1 MAITKVIKIVADAS
15 DATKEIKNIKKGV
28 EDVGDAAKDTSKQV
42 SGVGKSAKSSKAGF
56 QIMTKGIGAVG
67 LALKAAG
74 IGLIISAIA
83 GLSEAFARNKKVM
96 DKVEIVLGTIGQ
108 VFQQVITAIID
119 TYEAITST
127 SDNFDAL
134 GRVIRGLIKLTINPF
149 LIVINNLMLGLN
161 SAALAYQV
169 MFGDSTGI
177 LKAQKAIDETK
188 KRISEL
194 ALETIAAGKEVVNGF
209 SEAIDEVSNIGEI
222 VGENLSKV
230 SLKTANNQAKANK
243 LAIDGAK
250 LAEAQSAKL
259 VAQYERESELQRQI
273 RDDVSKSVSERQE
286 ANDKLAV
293 ILDEQEKALLSQA
306 DAIIAGANAE
316 LQKNNSIENQ
326 AALISAVAGK
336 EQILSDITGKRSEQL
351 TNQTALLREQKD
363 LATTISDA
371 ELERQRIQKEF
382 EAEQET
388 DPLKKLQLQKEAF
401 ELENQAILDDLE
413 RKREL
418 YAEGTQARVDAE
430 QDYLNK
436 KQALDNKISANTT
449 KTAEITSKNEIKFA
463 DLTASAKLDIAGQ
476 ALGAIAGLVDRQSV
490 AGKGIAIAQ
499 VGVSTAS
506 GIIKALA
513 ENPPPNPLGAIGA
526 AIIGAAGLAQTLSI
540 AKEKIPSATGKG
552 FVSGG
557 ATGGGSAPTAPSF
570 NLIEGTA
577 DNQINESINLGNQ
590 EPIQAFVVSG
600 DVTTAQ
606 NLDKNIITESGL

>member
-42 SGVGKSAKSSKAGF
+42 SGVGKSAKNSKAGF

-188 KRISEL
+188 KRISDL

-250 LAEAQSAKL
+250 LAEAQASRV
-259 VAQYERESELQRQI
+259 VAQYERQASLQKQV
-273 RDDVSKSVSERQE
+273 RDNVSKSVSERQE

-293 ILDEQEKALLSQA
+293 ILDEQEKALLRQA

-336 EQILSDITGKRSEQL
+336 EQVLADISGKREEQL
-351 TNQTALLREQKD
+351 TQQTALLREQND

-371 ELERQRIQKEF
+371 ELERQRIQREF
-382 EAEQET
+382 EAEQEI

-401 ELENQAILDDLE
+401 DLENQAILDDLN
-413 RKREL
+413 RKKEL

-436 KQALDNKISANTT
+436 KQAIDNKISDNTT
-449 KTAEITSKNEIKFA
+449 KTAEITSATEIKFA

-476 ALGAIAGLVDRQSV
+476 ALGAIAGLVDRQSI

-570 NLIEGTA
+570 NLVEGTEG
-577 DNQINESINLGNQ
+577 NQINESINLGNQ

>member
-1 MAITKVIKIVADAS
+1 MAIEKVIKIDVDSSSAV
-15 DATKEIKNIKKGV
+15 KGLKDITDSV
-28 EDVGDAAKDTSKQV
+28 ENVGDAAEDASQQV
-42 SGVGKSAKSSKAGF
+42 SGVGQSAKNSKAGF
-56 QIMTKGIGAVG
+56 QIMSKGIGAVG
-67 LALKAAG
+67 LALKTAG

-83 GLSEAFARNKKVM
+83 GLSEAFSRNKKVM

-108 VFQQVITAIID
+108 VFQQVITAITD

-127 SDNFDAL
+127 SENFDAL
-134 GRVIRGLIKLTINPF
+134 GRVIRGLIKLSINPF

-188 KRISEL
+188 KRITDL
-194 ALETIAAGKEVVNGF
+194 ALETIEAGKDVVNGF
-209 SEAIDEVSNIGEI
+209 SEAINEVSNIGEI
-222 VGENLSKV
+222 VGENLSKI
-230 SLKTANNQAKANK
+230 SLTAANNQAKANK

-250 LAEAQSAKL
+250 LAEAQAGRLIAK
-259 VAQYERESELQRQI
+259 YERESELQRQI
-273 RDDVSKSVSERQE
+273 RDDVSKSVSVRQE
-286 ANDKLAV
+286 ANEKLAD

-306 DAIIAGANAE
+306 DAIIAGARAE
-316 LQKNNSIENQ
+316 LQKNGGIEQQ
-326 AALISAVAGK
+326 AALISALAGK
-336 EQILSDITGKRSEQL
+336 EQVLNDITGKRSEQL
-351 TNQTALLREQKD
+351 TNQTALLIEQKD
-363 LATTISDA
+363 LLTTVTDA

-413 RKREL
+413 RKKEL

-430 QDYLNK
+430 QDFLNK
-436 KQALDNKISANTT
+436 KQALDNKISANAT
-449 KTAEITSKNEIKFA
+449 KTAEITSKKDIKFA

-476 ALGAIAGLVDRQSV
+476 SLGAIAGLVDRQSI

-526 AIIGAAGLAQTLSI
+526 AIVGVAGLAQTMSI

-557 ATGGGSAPTAPSF
+557 ATGGGSVPTAPSF

-606 NLDKNIITESGL
+606 NLDNNIITESGL

>member
-273 RDDVSKSVSERQE
+273 RDDVSKSVLERQE

>member
-42 SGVGKSAKSSKAGF
+42 SGVGKSAKNSKAGF

-188 KRISEL
+188 KRISDL

-250 LAEAQSAKL
+250 LAEAQASRV
-259 VAQYERESELQRQI
+259 VAQYERQASLQKQV
-273 RDDVSKSVSERQE
+273 RDNVSKSVSERQE

-293 ILDEQEKALLSQA
+293 ILDEQEKALLRQA

-336 EQILSDITGKRSEQL
+336 EQVLADISGKREEQL
-351 TNQTALLREQKD
+351 TQQTALLREQND

-371 ELERQRIQKEF
+371 ELERQRIQREF
-382 EAEQET
+382 EAEQEI

-401 ELENQAILDDLE
+401 DLENQAILDDLN
-413 RKREL
+413 RKKEL

-436 KQALDNKISANTT
+436 KQAIDNKISDNTT
-449 KTAEITSKNEIKFA
+449 KTAEITSATEIKFA

-570 NLIEGTA
+570 NLVEGTEG
-577 DNQINESINLGNQ
+577 NQINESINLGNQ

>member
-382 EAEQET
+382 EAEQEI

>member
-230 SLKTANNQAKANK
+230 SLKSANNQAKANK

>member
-606 NLDKNIITESGL
+606 NLDNNIITESGL

>member
-230 SLKTANNQAKANK
+230 SLKSANNQAKANK

-449 KTAEITSKNEIKFA
+449 KTAEITS
-463 DLTASAKLDIAGQ
+463 
-476 ALGAIAGLVDRQSV
+476 
-490 AGKGIAIAQ
+490 
-499 VGVSTAS
+499 
-506 GIIKALA
+506 
-513 ENPPPNPLGAIGA
+513 
-526 AIIGAAGLAQTLSI
+526 
-540 AKEKIPSATGKG
+540 
-552 FVSGG
+552 
-557 ATGGGSAPTAPSF
+557 
-570 NLIEGTA
+570 
-577 DNQINESINLGNQ
+577 
-590 EPIQAFVVSG
+590 
-600 DVTTAQ
+600 
-606 NLDKNIITESGL
+606 